1 MNTPAHLIL
10 GAAAFAR
17 PDAPRITAA
26 AMLGAVAP
34 DLSLYILAGWHLY
47 VLGTPPGIVF
57 GSLYF
62 SEAWMAV
69 FAVDNSIP
77 LWGAG
82 VALAWGLRSEPGR
95 ALCGA
100 ALLHLACDL
109 PLHHDDGRPHFWPLT
124 DWVFESPV
132 SYWDR
137 SAHAG
142 IVGPLEI
149 ALALAACGWLW
160 TRFRGWPA
168 RALIALGALSQ
179 LVPGLFWIFVFG

>member
-10 GAAAFAR
+10 GAAVFSR

-34 DLSLYILAGWHLY
+34 DLSLCIMAGWHLF

-57 GSLYF
+57 GHLYF

-69 FAVDNSIP
+69 FAVDNSFVI
-77 LWGAG
+77 WGAAF
-82 VALAWGLRSEPGR
+82 ALAWWRGAAWAM

-100 ALLHLACDL
+100 ALLHLLCDF

-124 DWVFESPV
+124 DWIFESPV

-142 IVGPLEI
+142 IVGPFEI
-149 ALALAACGWLW
+149 TLALGACAWLW
-160 TRFRGWPA
+160 RRFRTWRA
-168 RALIALGALSQ
+168 RGMIALGAVTQ